1 MDDQPLPIDQQA
13 ALLKRGT
20 AGIIPENGL
29 EEKLAK
35 SAKTGKPLNVKLGL
49 DPTAPDIHLGFAVVL
64 RKLRQFQDLG
74 HQVVLIVGDF
84 TALIGD
90 PSGRSA
96 TRPMLTPEEIQ
107 SNAETYVD
115 QLSKILD
122 RSKTTVRFNSEW
134 RAQRGFADRHRLLP
148 IVA

>member
-1 MDDQPLPIDQQA
+1 MTIKDQI
-13 ALLKRGT
+13 ALLKRGA

-74 HQVVLIVGDF
+74 HQVILIIGDF

-96 TRPMLTPEEIQ
+96 TRPLLTKEQIEE
-107 SNAETYVD
+107 NGRTYVD
-115 QLSKILD
+115 QLSQILD
-122 RSKTTVRFNSEW
+122 RERTVVRFNSEW
-134 RAQRGFADRHRLLP
+134 LAPLGYSDM
-148 IVA
+148 V